1 MKALIYTW
9 LILGIAFLAYD
20 YFAAPRSKRIV
31 FERGPDLIKTPE
43 PKTPRVI
50 DERAPATPMQS
61 SSPSNVADAFVPPAI
76 ESLETL
82 TKNWTAIPPS
92 AFPRSVKLTK
102 EIDFKMSA
110 GSSRMAPGSVVTALS
125 CENGTVALAPTPTS
139 KARGFARVD
148 DTDLKVQFVEPY
160 QKWVAWR
167 TENLRE
173 QWQKTKLARADS
185 APRGGPIGAVEES
198 GKPVRSTDGSYPILL
213 ASMSA
218 GEVTDITPK
227 KVKHIGQPQ
236 LITTEGRP
244 TWVIDVHYDTVV
256 FCGPIE
262 AHAQAHIRD
271 GKVVRWVYPG
281 SGEPVP

>member
-61 SSPSNVADAFVPPAI
+61 RSPSNVAEAFVPPAI

-125 CENGTVALAPTPTS
+125 CENGTVALAPTPC
-139 KARGFARVD
+139 D
-148 DTDLKVQFVEPY
+148 
-160 QKWVAWR
+160 
-167 TENLRE
+167 
-173 QWQKTKLARADS
+173 
-185 APRGGPIGAVEES
+185 
-198 GKPVRSTDGSYPILL
+198 
-213 ASMSA
+213 
-218 GEVTDITPK
+218 
-227 KVKHIGQPQ
+227 
-236 LITTEGRP
+236 
-244 TWVIDVHYDTVV
+244 
-256 FCGPIE
+256 
-262 AHAQAHIRD
+262 
-271 GKVVRWVYPG
+271 
-281 SGEPVP
+281 